1 MVRHVTGFAGALQ
14 FLTRVPVHVDERPD
28 VARCVPWFP
37 VVGALVGAAAGGTAA
52 ALRDLTG
59 PTVAAA
65 CGMIVGLLVTGAFH
79 EDGLADV
86 ADAFGGAWTPAERM
100 RILKDPRH
108 GTYGV
113 AALTA
118 SVVVRV
124 ACVASL
130 PTAATAFAALVA
142 AHALAR
148 GAAVGVMAS
157 VPAVGTD
164 GLGASYAGSI
174 RRADAMIGVVTA
186 TIIAAVLTGWWVG
199 ALVVAAAAGAAAVA
213 WLAVRKIGGSTGD
226 VLGAVE
232 QVAECLVLVVAV
244 GLAREHQLWWG

>member
-1 MVRHVTGFAGALQ
+1 VTGFAGALQ
-14 FLTRVPVHVDERPD
+14 FLTRVPVHLDERPD

-52 ALRDLTG
+52 ALHELTG

-65 CGMIVGLLVTGAFH
+65 CAVIVGLLATGAFH

-86 ADAFGGAWTPAERM
+86 ADAFGGAWTPAERL

-113 AALTA
+113 AALSG
-118 SVVVRV
+118 SVVMRV

-130 PTAATAFAALVA
+130 PTAATAFAGLVV
-142 AHALAR
+142 AHTLGR
-148 GAAVGVMAS
+148 GAAVGVMAT
-157 VPAVGTD
+157 VRAAGAD
-164 GLGASYAGSI
+164 GLGASHTGSV
-174 RRADAMIGVVTA
+174 RRADALIGVLA
-186 TIIAAVLTGWWVG
+186 AAIIAAVLTGWWAG
-199 ALVVAAAAGAAAVA
+199 PLIAAATAGAAGIA
-213 WLAVRKIGGSTGD
+213 WLARRKIGGSTGD
-226 VLGAVE
+226 VLGAAE

-244 GLAREHQLWWG
+244 GLAREHQLWWA